1 MMKMRKTII
10 IIILIIIITTFTA
23 CNNYKKYI
31 KYGIQL
37 EDAFNTVNSVDVFT
51 LGTRSQKELLQLANE
66 MDNILIE
73 LDMLFNIQDR
83 HDGKTTQLMKINQ
96 MAGIESVVVDEEVIL
111 VIKKAIEMSEKSIV
125 DEVALF
131 DPTIAPVWDL
141 WNFIDNQYNPIYN
154 NIASIPEV
162 EDIDNVLPL
171 VDYKKIIIDEANHT
185 VFLPMAGMKIDLGA
199 VVKGYAADKIKN
211 HLIAKGYGKAV
222 IDIGRNILTL
232 GSYFDK
238 ELNDK
243 PWNIAIQT
251 PYVIDSED
259 ENVYFGTLQ
268 VTDMTLVTSGVY
280 EKYIMDKEGN
290 KYHHILDP
298 RTGFPFDNKV
308 ISITV
313 VTKESINGDAYST
326 TLFSLGLEKGME
338 LINNTEGLD
347 AVWVIDNNGVNEV
360 YISSGLED
368 NFQFNSSV
376 ENINYIYKGVYK

>member
-1 MMKMRKTII
+1 MKKIFII
-10 IIILIIIITTFTA
+10 TILITSIFSLTA
-23 CNNYKKYI
+23 CSSQKKYI
-31 KYGIQL
+31 KYSIQL

-51 LGTRSQKELLQLANE
+51 LGTRSQKELLQLAKE
-66 MDNILIE
+66 LDNTLIN
-73 LDMLFNIQDR
+73 LDMLFNVQDR
-83 HDGKTTQLMKINQ
+83 HDGKTTQLMKVNQ
-96 MAGIESVVVDEEVIL
+96 MSGIEPVSVDEEVIS
-111 VIKKAIEMSEKSIV
+111 VIKKAIEMSEKSLI
-125 DEVALF
+125 DKVALF

-141 WNFIDNQYNPIYN
+141 WNFIDNQYNPLFDN
-154 NIASIPEV
+154 RSIIPKI
-162 EDIDNVLPL
+162 EDINNALLL
-171 VDYKKIIIDEANHT
+171 VDYKKIIIDDVKNT
-185 VFLPMAGMKIDLGA
+185 VFLPVSGMKIDLGA

-211 HLIAKGYGKAV
+211 HLIEKGYHKAV

-251 PYVIDSED
+251 PYVFDSED
-259 ENVYFGTLQ
+259 ENVYFGTLK

-280 EKYIMDKEGN
+280 EKYILDEEGN

-298 RTGFPFDNKV
+298 RTGLPFDNRV
-308 ISITV
+308 VSITV
-313 VTKESINGDAYST
+313 VTKKSIDGDAYST

-338 LINNTEGLD
+338 LINSTEGLD
-347 AVWVIDNNGVNEV
+347 AVWVIDNNGINEV

>member
-1 MMKMRKTII
+1 MKKIFII
-10 IIILIIIITTFTA
+10 TILITSIFSLTA
-23 CNNYKKYI
+23 CSSQKKYI
-31 KYGIQL
+31 KYSIQL

-51 LGTRSQKELLQLANE
+51 LGTRSQKELLQLAKE
-66 MDNILIE
+66 LDNTLIN
-73 LDMLFNIQDR
+73 LDMLFNVQDR
-83 HDGKTTQLMKINQ
+83 HDGKTTQLMKVNQ
-96 MAGIESVVVDEEVIL
+96 MSGIEPVSVDEEVIS
-111 VIKKAIEMSEKSIV
+111 VIKKAIEMSEKSLI
-125 DEVALF
+125 DKVALF

-141 WNFIDNQYNPIYN
+141 WNFIDNQYNPLFDN
-154 NIASIPEV
+154 RSIIPKI
-162 EDIDNVLPL
+162 EDINNALLL
-171 VDYKKIIIDEANHT
+171 VDYKKIIIDDVKNT
-185 VFLPMAGMKIDLGA
+185 VFLPVSGMKIDLGA

-211 HLIAKGYGKAV
+211 HLIEKGYHKAV

-251 PYVIDSED
+251 PYVFDSED
-259 ENVYFGTLQ
+259 ENVYFGTLK

-280 EKYIMDKEGN
+280 EKYILDEEGN

-298 RTGFPFDNKV
+298 RTGLPFDNRV
-308 ISITV
+308 VSITV
-313 VTKESINGDAYST
+313 VTKESIDGDAYST

-338 LINNTEGLD
+338 LINSTEGLD
-347 AVWVIDNNGVNEV
+347 AVWVIDNNGINEV